1 MICRDGPG
9 AGGVTLVFN
18 YTYDACIGPGYYFE
32 IGNLPRPKPSST
44 KNKLTRRPT
53 VLPTG
58 ALQFRTFVFIQRIA
72 EAEISDEAPVWGDIK
87 NLADDSGIED

>member
-32 IGNLPRPKPSST
+32 SATPK
-44 KNKLTRRPT
+44 
-53 VLPTG
+53 
-58 ALQFRTFVFIQRIA
+58 ALI
-72 EAEISDEAPVWGDIK
+72 DE
-87 NLADDSGIED
+87 E